1 MDMRQFGTP
10 FKKPTSCTGKSGIC
24 SSTGLPH
31 LILQGRDKGAPARRT
46 ELAAA
51 YSPQFA
57 RAAARALI
65 HSANALKEDWM
76 MKAALEIV

>member
-1 MDMRQFGTP
+1 MVKLLSDSSCTVHKMDMCRFGTP
-10 FKKPTSCTGKSGIC
+10 FKKPATVACWNAGVFPSLCKSCSGKGGIC

-51 YSPQFA
+51 YSP
-57 RAAARALI
+57 
-65 HSANALKEDWM
+65 
-76 MKAALEIV
+76 